1 MVQATTFSLIP
12 NPSRRYHGFAAVRRS
27 QVVGDR
33 YGWEDRD
40 SGGKDAYL

>member
-1 MVQATTFSLIP
+1 MALP
-12 NPSRRYHGFAAVRRS
+12 PSAGL